1 MTTALTVAAGSDLTL
16 TQQAVMAEMDSEG
29 DAGFEF
35 IPERIKF
42 SSGGLLA
49 FQTADGGILQP
60 PIDMI
65 VAIAQRTRAY
75 WPSKDTAGQPPLCSS
90 RDGIDG
96 YFDPNSDQVKAAL
109 ASVVKHPALHT
120 LDANAAAGPWRCDS
134 CPLNQWGNGDARAK
148 PCKTLRRLAVLVK
161 GWAAPAILTLP
172 PTSVKVW
179 DAFAS
184 GRKNRGRAYF
194 DTWVRV
200 SLVEDRNRAGIKF
213 AKLAL
218 AVGDP
223 LTDAQTAEVIAM
235 RHQYMELVRSMG
247 IEASDYDTDEV
258 TVSSNEPVIDG
269 ASVEEPPF

>member
-1 MTTALTVAAGSDLTL
+1 MTTALTLAGKNELTL
-16 TQQAVMAEMDSEG
+16 TQQAVMAEMESEG

-49 FQTADGGILQP
+49 FQTGDGGILQP

-65 VAIAQRTRAY
+65 VTIAQRSRAY

-90 RDGIDG
+90 RDGIEG
-96 YFDPNSDQVKAAL
+96 YFDPHSEQIKSAL
-109 ASVVKHPALHT
+109 AAETRHPALQA
-120 LDANAAAGPWRCDS
+120 LDVNAAVGPWGCAE
-134 CPLNQWGNGDARAK
+134 CALNQWGDGDAKAK

-161 GWAAPAILTLP
+161 GWSAPAILTLP

-179 DAFAS
+179 DTFAS

-200 SLVEDRNRAGIKF
+200 TLVEDRNRAGIKF

-223 LTDAQTAEVIAM
+223 LNEAETAEVIGL
-235 RHQYMELVRSMG
+235 RHRYMELVRSLN
-247 IEASDYDTDEV
+247 IVADDYDTEGG
-258 TVSSNEPVIDG
+258 TNGSGG
-269 ASVEEPPF
+269 ATSEEELPPF